1 MDRQLDLAR
10 PTYRRLF
17 GVGGFTPLAASAL
30 LARTGTQ
37 MWQVALVLYVLEVFH
52 SPALAGTVVFV
63 AVVPGLVL
71 SPIAG
76 ALLDRHGRL
85 RMILLDYALAALL
98 AAALALLIGS
108 GSRSVAA
115 LLALVAFSSL
125 TRPLSAAGTR
135 SLFPALVPVELW
147 ERANA
152 VDAGSD
158 ALGAVV
164 GPALAGV
171 ALAVTGSAWTFLLIG
186 ALYAAGALA
195 TLAATEPPVDHAPE
209 PLLASAWAA
218 LRYVI
223 RHPTLRPT
231 LYMFWLGNLGLGA
244 LTVALPVLV
253 LHQLHGGDETV
264 GALWAVT
271 GVATVAAG
279 LAVGRLDTRGR
290 ERQLIALGSLVSAA
304 GLAVMALW
312 SGELALAVGMTLVG
326 ISWGTVDVTQF
337 SLRQRRTDPAWYG
350 RAFAVA
356 MSLNFV
362 AMPVGSALAGPV
374 IAVSASLALGAG
386 ALLAVASA
394 AVARWAIPRE
404 G

>member
-1 MDRQLDLAR
+1 MDSRLDAAR

-17 GVGGFTPLAASAL
+17 GVGSFAQLATGAL
-30 LARTGTQ
+30 LARAANQ
-37 MWQVALVLYVLEVFH
+37 MWQVALVLYALQAFR
-52 SPALAGTVVFV
+52 SPALTGGVVFL
-63 AVVPGLVL
+63 AIAPGLML

-98 AAALALLIGS
+98 AVALAALIGS
-108 GSRSVAA
+108 GARSVPA
-115 LLALVAFSSL
+115 LLALVTFSSL

-135 SLFPALVPVELW
+135 SLFPVLVPPDLW

-158 ALGAVV
+158 ALGAVI
-164 GPALAGV
+164 GPALAGF
-171 ALAVTGSAWTFLLIG
+171 ALALAGPVWAFLLIG
-186 ALYAAGALA
+186 LLYAAGALA
-195 TLAATEPPVDHAPE
+195 TLYATEPSVPMEPA

-218 LRYVI
+218 LRYVV

-231 LYMFWLGNLGLGA
+231 MYMLWLNNLGFGA

-271 GVATVAAG
+271 GGASVAAG
-279 LAVGRLDTRGR
+279 IIVGRLDTRLR
-290 ERQLIALGSLVSAA
+290 ERQLLAFGMLAFSA
-304 GLAVMALW
+304 GLVVMA
-312 SGELALAVGMTLVG
+312 SGAGVLVLAVSMALVG
-326 ISWGTVDVTQF
+326 ISFGAVDVTQF
-337 SLRQRRTDPAWYG
+337 SLRQRRTDPAWFG

-356 MSLNFV
+356 MSLNYAAV
-362 AMPVGSALAGPV
+362 PAGSALAGPIV
-374 IAVSASLALGAG
+374 AISPTHALLAG
-386 ALLAVASA
+386 ALLALGAA
-394 AVARWAIPRE
+394 AVALWAIPRE